1 MTTTSGEPKLHGN
14 PIADT
19 AIRQPVF
26 ITMLMLLAVVIGLL
40 AYTYLPVNFLPDISV
55 PSTPALIHRPWP
67 TRLPSQ
73 SRTR

>member
-40 AYTYLPVNFLPDISV
+40 AYTYLPVNCQGSP
-55 PSTPALIHRPWP
+55 HRE
-67 TRLPSQ
+67 RLRLTTS
-73 SRTR
+73 